1 MGREEHAMPIYPF
14 FCRDCRKAFEIVQ
27 PITQVKKTNHCPRC
41 KGKNVDR
48 IWSPVSVKTTKK
60 S

>member
-1 MGREEHAMPIYPF
+1 MPIYPF
-14 FCRDCRKAFEIVQ
+14 FCRDCRKAFEIEH
-27 PITQVKKTNHCPRC
+27 PITQSSDKRIHCPRC

>member
-1 MGREEHAMPIYPF
+1 MPIYPF

-48 IWSPVSVKTTKK
+48 IWSPVSVKTSKK